1 MTEQERLQCN
11 GIDINGLNK
20 LDRERIEEVGFDCF
34 AVIDAE
40 WRSEIWLRTLAKSP
54 ACKLLL
60 R

>member
-40 WRSEIWLRTLAKSP
+40 
-54 ACKLLL
+54 
-60 R
+60 